1 MELAE
6 KLGVKKIIELGSGKV
21 LSGIAKRMIEN
32 VVTVSIEKTE
42 DFENF
47 L

>member
-1 MELAE
+1 MEFAD
-6 KLGVKKIIELGSGKV
+6 KLGAKKVIELGSGKV